1 MEFEY
6 FDQRITGQ
14 LSSPIQMTAKERP
27 IRRSK
32 YDSDSLAALGEKGL
46 LRLLTGHWKAD
57 SLRVP
62 TGVGDDCAVLRGEG
76 KDHFLLFKTDAVVEG
91 VHFTP
96 RERPEL
102 IGRKALARALSDLA
116 AMGASPVAAVITLG
130 VPRDESVRRLRAIYR
145 GLERLA
151 KKYRVNLVG
160 GETTRARQL
169 FLNVALLGE
178 CRGYR
183 PVLRSGARAG
193 DFIFVTG
200 RLGATRARRHL
211 VFEPRLAEGQWLA
224 RHGLASSLM
233 DLSDGLGADLPRLA
247 AASGVDFHLDPTAI
261 PRSRGASLREAI
273 DDGEDYELLFTTKSS
288 FANTLKKKWPFA
300 TPLHCI
306 GVMGPRG
313 RGSRESLFAYGF
325 DHFKQR

>member
-1 MEFEY
+1 MP
-6 FDQRITGQ
+6 
-14 LSSPIQMTAKERP
+14 SRP
-27 IRRSK
+27 SK
-32 YDSDSLAALGEKGL
+32 PARDSLAALGENGL
-46 LRLLTGHWKAD
+46 LHLLTGHWKTD
-57 SLRVP
+57 PDRVL

-76 KDHFLLFKTDAVVEG
+76 AFLLFKTDAVVEG
-91 VHFTP
+91 VHFTT

-116 AMGASPVAAVITLG
+116 AMGACPLAAVMTLG
-130 VPRDESVRRLRAIYR
+130 VPKDESVRRLRAIYR
-145 GLERLA
+145 GFERIA
-151 KKYRVNLVG
+151 KKYHVNLVG
-160 GETTRARQL
+160 GETTRAKKL
-169 FLNVALLGE
+169 FLSVALLGE

-193 DFIFVTG
+193 DLIFVTG

-224 RHGLASSLM
+224 RRKFASSLM

-247 AASGVDFHLDPTAI
+247 RASGLFFQLDFAAI
-261 PRSRGASLREAI
+261 PRARGATLSEALN
-273 DDGEDYELLFTTKSS
+273 DGEDYELLFTARPSRAK
-288 FANTLKKKWPFA
+288 TLKKKWPFA

-306 GVMGPRG
+306 GVMVSRDKE
-313 RGSRESLFAYGF
+313 SREPFISHGF

>member
-1 MEFEY
+1 MKPAF
-6 FDQRITGQ
+6 T
-14 LSSPIQMTAKERP
+14 
-27 IRRSK
+27 
-32 YDSDSLAALGEKGL
+32 SLAALGENGL
-46 LRLLTGHWKAD
+46 LHLLTAKWKTD
-57 SLRVP
+57 SARVLA
-62 TGVGDDCAVLRGEG
+62 GVGDDCAVLRGEG
-76 KDHFLLFKTDAVVEG
+76 KNHFLLFKTDAVVEG
-91 VHFTP
+91 VHFSP

-130 VPRDESVRRLRAIYR
+130 VPKDESVRRLSAIYR
-145 GLERLA
+145 GIENIA
-151 KKYRVNLVG
+151 EKHGVNLVG
-160 GETTRARQL
+160 GETVRARQL

-193 DFIFVTG
+193 DFLFVTG
-200 RLGATRARRHL
+200 RLGATQARRHL

-224 RHGLASSLM
+224 RHKFASALM

-247 AASGVDFHLDPTAI
+247 RASGLFFELDFAAI
-261 PRSRGASLREAI
+261 PRARGATLQEAI
-273 DDGEDYELLFTTKSS
+273 NDGEDYELLFTVRPSR
-288 FANTLKKKWPFA
+288 AETLRKKWPFV

-306 GVMGPRG
+306 GVMGARDL
-313 RGSRESLFAYGF
+313 ESQVPFSAHGF

>member
-1 MEFEY
+1 MK
-6 FDQRITGQ
+6 
-14 LSSPIQMTAKERP
+14 AA
-27 IRRSK
+27 
-32 YDSDSLAALGEKGL
+32 SLAALGENGL
-46 LRLLTGHWKAD
+46 LHVLTGRWKSD
-57 SLRVP
+57 PKRVL

-76 KDHFLLFKTDAVVEG
+76 RNHSLLFKTDAVVEG
-91 VHFTP
+91 VHFSP
-96 RERPEL
+96 GERPEW

-116 AMGASPVAAVITLG
+116 AMGAVPLAAVITLG
-130 VPRDESVRRLRAIYR
+130 VAKSESVARLRKIYR
-145 GLERLA
+145 GLELLA

-160 GETTRARQL
+160 GETTRAKEL

-183 PVLRSGARAG
+183 PILRSTARAG

-200 RLGATRARRHL
+200 KLGGTQERRHL

-224 RHGLASSLM
+224 QHGMATALM

-247 AASGVDFHLDPTAI
+247 GASGVGFQLEPEKI
-261 PRSRGASLREAI
+261 PRASGATLSAAMN
-273 DDGEDYELLFTTKSS
+273 DGEDYELLFTVKP
-288 FANTLKKKWPFA
+288 ARAKTLKKKWPFA

-306 GVMGPRG
+306 GVMGRRG
-313 RGSRESLFAYGF
+313 VESRGSVGVYGF

>member
-1 MEFEY
+1 M
-6 FDQRITGQ
+6 
-14 LSSPIQMTAKERP
+14 L
-27 IRRSK
+27 
-32 YDSDSLAALGEKGL
+32 
-46 LRLLTGHWKAD
+46 
-57 SLRVP
+57 
-62 TGVGDDCAVLRGEG
+62 TGVGDDCAVLRGGG
-76 KDHFLLFKTDAVVEG
+76 KNHFLLFKTDAVVEG
-91 VHFTP
+91 VHFTAS
-96 RERPEL
+96 ERPEL

-116 AMGASPVAAVITLG
+116 AMGASPLAAVITLG
-130 VPRDESVRRLRAIYR
+130 VSKGEPVRRLRSIYR
-145 GLERLA
+145 GIERVA
-151 KKYRVNLVG
+151 KKYHVNLVG
-160 GETTRARQL
+160 GETTRAAQL

-193 DFIFVTG
+193 DLIFVTG

-224 RHGLASSLM
+224 RHKLASSLM

-247 AASGVDFHLDPTAI
+247 RASGVSFQLDFTAI
-261 PRSRGASLREAI
+261 PRARGATLLAALN
-273 DDGEDYELLFTTKSS
+273 DGEDYELLFTTKPSH
-288 FANTLKKKWPFA
+288 AKTLKKKWPFA

-313 RGSRESLFAYGF
+313 RQSRAPLIIAHGF

>member
-1 MEFEY
+1 MPS
-6 FDQRITGQ
+6 RH
-14 LSSPIQMTAKERP
+14 SKPSPN
-27 IRRSK
+27 
-32 YDSDSLAALGEKGL
+32 SLTALGENGL
-46 LRLLTGHWKAD
+46 IRLLTGHWKTDKACV
-57 SLRVP
+57 L
-62 TGVGDDCAVLRGEG
+62 TGVGDDCAVLSGEG

-91 VHFTP
+91 VHFKP

-116 AMGASPVAAVITLG
+116 AMGASPLAAVITLG
-130 VPRDESVRRLRAIYR
+130 VPKDESVRRLRAIYR
-145 GLERLA
+145 GIENVA

-160 GETTRARQL
+160 GETTRAKQL
-169 FLNVALLGE
+169 VLSVALLGE

-183 PVLRSGARAG
+183 PVLRSDARAG
-193 DFIFVTG
+193 DLIFVTG

-224 RHGLASSLM
+224 RHKFASSLM

-247 AASGVDFHLDPTAI
+247 KASGVGFQLDPAAI
-261 PRSRGASLREAI
+261 PRARGATLFASLN
-273 DDGEDYELLFTTKSS
+273 DGEDYELLFTATPSHAK
-288 FANTLKKKWPFA
+288 TLKKKWPFT

-313 RGSRESLFAYGF
+313 KESRGPFIAHGF

>member
-1 MEFEY
+1 MNA
-6 FDQRITGQ
+6 
-14 LSSPIQMTAKERP
+14 P
-27 IRRSK
+27 
-32 YDSDSLAALGEKGL
+32 SDSLAALGENGL
-46 LRLLTGHWKAD
+46 VRLLTGRWETD
-57 SLRVP
+57 GRRVL
-62 TGVGDDCAVLRGEG
+62 TGVGDDCAVLRGNG
-76 KDHFLLFKTDAVVEG
+76 KNHFLLFKTDAVVEG

-116 AMGASPVAAVITLG
+116 AMGAVPVAAVVTLG
-130 VPRDESVRRLRAIYR
+130 VPKDESVRRLRAIYR
-145 GLERLA
+145 GIERLA
-151 KKYRVNLVG
+151 KKYRVKLVG

-169 FLNVALLGE
+169 FLSVALLGE

-193 DFIFVTG
+193 DLIFVTG

-224 RHGLASSLM
+224 RQQFASSLM

-247 AASGVDFHLDPTAI
+247 EASGVGFQLDPAAI
-261 PRSRGASLREAI
+261 PRARGATLSAALG
-273 DDGEDYELLFTTKSS
+273 DGEDYELLFTVRPADAES
-288 FANTLKKKWPFA
+288 LKKKWPFA

-306 GVMGPRG
+306 GVMEPCG
-313 RGSRESLFAYGF
+313 RGSRKVPLVYGF